1 MVSRETYAAR
11 QCTSLPF
18 KMTET
23 AKTLSYS
30 NLGNGHLHVNI
41 VSVNLDN
48 ILKKMFFVPIESSG
62 HQSILQNRFK
72 IIIVTLSSK
81 LTAK

>member
-11 QCTSLPF
+11 QCTSFPF
-18 KMTET
+18 KMTEI
-23 AKTLSYS
+23 AKTLSHS

-48 ILKKMFFVPIESSG
+48 ILKMFFVQIESSG